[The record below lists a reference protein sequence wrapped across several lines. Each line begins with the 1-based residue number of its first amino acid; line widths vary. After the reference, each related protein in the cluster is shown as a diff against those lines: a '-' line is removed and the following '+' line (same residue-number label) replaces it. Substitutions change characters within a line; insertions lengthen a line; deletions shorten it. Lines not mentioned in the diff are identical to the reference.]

1 MENEGEKIVSFKMP
15 KPKKTV
21 ETLRSNVSVPSGNV
35 SNLNG
40 VVSNSADAD
49 VSPQTV
55 APEALQFNVSTV
67 YREGNYGRRSSVMT
81 AAARRFQ
88 SGSFLTWAFTS
99 TIFALPVLA
108 SPLFSRIG
116 CFSKSSNHV

>member
-55 APEALQFNVSTV
+55 APEALQCNVSTV
-67 YREGNYGRRSSVMT
+67 YREGQLRS
-81 AAARRFQ
+81 AEF
-88 SGSFLTWAFTS
+88 GDDCGGEAFPERQ
-99 TIFALPVLA
+99 FFDV
-108 SPLFSRIG
+108 G
-116 CFSKSSNHV
+116 VY